1 MPYSPA
7 HKRQTRLNIVRSA
20 RRLFNRHGF
29 TEVSI
34 DQIMAEA
41 GLTRGGFYNHFA
53 NKEELYIEVME
64 DYAEERREAV
74 AGQPA
79 PCGTGTALEIARAY
93 MAGELLDDIESQC
106 PLVTVP
112 SDVSR
117 TTPAVRAAYQRVFE
131 ALAGMFQANLTDL
144 PPDAARREA
153 LNLGATCVG
162 AMVLARTV
170 EDRALADEIREAALV
185 QAEAIT
191 AGKAE
196 MAA

>member
-1 MPYSPA
+1 MPYSPE
-7 HKRQTRLNIVRSA
+7 HKAETRRKIVRQA
-20 RRLFNRHGF
+20 RGLFNRNGF
-29 TEVSI
+29 AEVSI
-34 DQIMAEA
+34 DQIMAA
-41 GLTRGGFYNHFA
+41 ADLTRGGFYNHFR
-53 NKEELYIEVME
+53 NKEELYIEAME
-64 DYAEERREAV
+64 DYAEDRREMV
-74 AGQPA
+74 AENPM

-93 MAGELLDDIESQC
+93 MAGELLDDIENQC

-131 ALAGMFQANLTDL
+131 SLAAMFQANLTDMQ
-144 PPDAARREA
+144 PDDARREA

-170 EDRALADEIREAALV
+170 DDRALANEIRDAALA

-191 AGKAE
+191 SGRADI
-196 MAA
+196 AA